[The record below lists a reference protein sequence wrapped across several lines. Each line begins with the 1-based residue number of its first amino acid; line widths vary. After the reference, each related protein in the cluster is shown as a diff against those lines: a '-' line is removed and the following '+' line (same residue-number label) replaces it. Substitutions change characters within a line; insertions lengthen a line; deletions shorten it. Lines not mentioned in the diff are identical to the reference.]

1 MENTFNF
8 KASEVVITKP
18 EGSGDRV
25 QYAKPGVYDFQIIS
39 WDLKKATNGSMFIE
53 EINITPAGEQVARQ
67 YWLNSTVSPGKTK
80 SALSVSAESMK
91 KKAIMLGKETEYNAI
106 NATSQDEFAQKTGA
120 LFIGAK
126 YRGKAK
132 GKEVEKRD
140 GGKFIKSEMSDAFES
155 INIPISQTKLTFD
168 PMRDIKMLP
177 VGFSVTSDP
186 ILTLDDSGLPF

>member
-25 QYAKPGVYDFQIIS
+25 QYAKPGVYDFQITS

-91 KKAIMLGKETEYNAI
+91 KKAI
-106 NATSQDEFAQKTGA
+106 S
-120 LFIGAK
+120 
-126 YRGKAK
+126 
-132 GKEVEKRD
+132 
-140 GGKFIKSEMSDAFES
+140 
-155 INIPISQTKLTFD
+155 
-168 PMRDIKMLP
+168 
-177 VGFSVTSDP
+177 
-186 ILTLDDSGLPF
+186 